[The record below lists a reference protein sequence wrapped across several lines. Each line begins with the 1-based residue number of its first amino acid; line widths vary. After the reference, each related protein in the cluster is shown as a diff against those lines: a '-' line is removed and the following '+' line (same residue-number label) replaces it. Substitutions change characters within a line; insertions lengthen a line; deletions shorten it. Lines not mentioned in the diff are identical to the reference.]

1 MRPRCKETPE
11 IDLHG
16 SRSHGTRGERRS
28 RSTVLAEPHCS
39 RCTLLVEH
47 VAREATLLAEQHR
60 SRSNIARGAKSIA
73 EQDARGAPC
82 SRSPILGAIAGTGPH
97 RSRSTSLAEHVA
109 RGASTRG
116 DVAHGARSKLLGYWV
131 AIPVQSSKLLGCNPR
146 AQQQG
151 SGLLSPT
158 KAACFGV
165 AIPVQGNRL
174 LGC

>member
-1 MRPRCKETPE
+1 MISTDRGATALVENGARGAPC
-11 IDLHG
+11 
-16 SRSHGTRGERRS
+16 SRSHIARGARCL
-28 RSTVLAEPHCS
+28 RSTSLAKPHY
-39 RCTLLVEH
+39 
-47 VAREATLLAEQHR
+47 

-116 DVAHGARSKLLGYWV
+116 DVAHGARSRLLGYWV
-131 AIPVQSSKLLGCNPR
+131 AIPVQSSRLLGCNPR